1 MKSLFA
7 IILVLGFGLVGMA
20 GGCSQDFASSPVS
33 IDLQDA
39 DAQAT
44 LGAVRIARQATQQ
57 AAEFETQTAL
67 QTAGSVDAEMRL
79 MAARGTA
86 TAQALQGEMT
96 ATAAAYGM
104 AAQMTARA
112 EDAERHA
119 TETARAWQQT
129 QPALTA
135 TAQSITLQTKRESDT
150 AALRTWGGFV
160 TLLAVALLFVTTGIV
175 AAKKVTPWVLLRF
188 FGVQD
193 WNGKPIVIVPTAGG
207 GIAVMD
213 YTRSLA
219 PGTILEGVEVRQTG
233 AIDEIEIQER
243 TTARAQAAEMLL
255 AAQSSEPGMRRAAV
269 KMAAEQSGPQV
280 VEVGAEQLP
289 ERVSFRML
297 DGWQGQALPLGM
309 GAQGLITA
317 DPEAAPHLLV
327 AGTTGSG
334 KTRYG
339 LRPVIASAL
348 AQGWQVAIFD
358 RSGLDFLPFQGHPN
372 AKLIKLGEAEE
383 AIGYLRAMYL
393 EVLRRFDL
401 MMQSGV
407 TTWTRMPFGGPHV
420 LGVFDEFS
428 NLADSLENAQ
438 RGELWR
444 YARMVAAEGRKAG
457 IHLALALQDPTHR
470 SLDLRIRRNM
480 TPMVFRV
487 RDGDSSRV
495 VLNANG
501 AETLPKGQFLAG
513 IGLDLVRGVA
523 FSPDDG
529 EIEGFLD
536 RRMVHELPEPV
547 WLLDK
552 GEEVVIEED
561 ERAERVK
568 EMYREG
574 RSLNEIQREVYG
586 YAGGKAYEDVKRITE
601 ALKDH

>member
-1 MKSLFA
+1 MKALFPIL
-7 IILVLGFGLVGMA
+7 IILAFGFSSLA
-20 GGCSQDFASSPVS
+20 GSCTPTFAPAN

-44 LGAVRIARQATQQ
+44 LGAVRVARQATQQ
-57 AAEFETQTAL
+57 AAEWETQTAL
-67 QTAGSVDAEMRL
+67 QTAGAVDAELRL
-79 MAARGTA
+79 LAARGTA
-86 TAQALQGEMT
+86 TAQVMQGEMT
-96 ATAAAYGM
+96 ATAAAYAM
-104 AAQMTARA
+104 AGQMTAQA
-112 EDAERHA
+112 EQAEREA
-119 TETARAWQQT
+119 TETARAWAQT

-135 TAQSITLQTKRESDT
+135 TAQSISLMTKRESDT
-150 AALRTWGGFV
+150 AMLRTWGGFG
-160 TLLAVALLFVTTGIV
+160 TLLALAMLFMVTGIV
-175 AAKKVTPWVLLRF
+175 AARKVAPWVLLRF

-193 WNGKPIVIVPTAGG
+193 WNGKPIVIVPTPGG
-207 GIAVMD
+207 GLAVVD
-213 YTRSLA
+213 YTRSIG
-219 PGTILEGVEVRQTG
+219 PGTMLVDGQVRQSG
-233 AIDEIEIQER
+233 AEEGLAQER
-243 TTARAQAAEMLL
+243 TTARAQAAELML
-255 AAQSSEPGMRRAAV
+255 AAQGAEPGMRKAAA
-269 KMAAEQSGPQV
+269 KMGGMEQPQV
-280 VEVGAEQLP
+280 TEIQPEQLP
-289 ERVSFRML
+289 ERVSFTML
-297 DGWQGQALPLGM
+297 DGWRGQALPLGM

-358 RSGLDFLPFQGHPN
+358 RSGLDFLPFQDHPN
-372 AKLIKLGEAEE
+372 AKLIKLGEAVE
-383 AIGYLRAMYL
+383 AVGYLRAMYL
-393 EVLRRFDL
+393 EILRRFEL
-401 MMQSGV
+401 MMRSGV
-407 TTWTRMPFGGPHV
+407 TTWSRMPFGDPHV

-457 IHLALALQDPTHR
+457 IHLAIALQDPTHR

-513 IGLDLVRGVA
+513 LGLDLVRGVA
-523 FSPDDG
+523 FCPDDD
-529 EIEGFLD
+529 EIDGFLG
-536 RRMVHELPEPV
+536 RRMVHELPEPT
-547 WLLDK
+547 WLLET
-552 GEEVVIEED
+552 GEEVVVEED
-561 ERAERVK
+561 ERAERVR
-568 EMYREG
+568 EMFREG

-586 YAGGKAYEDVKRITE
+586 YAGGKAYESVKKITE
-601 ALKDH
+601 ALKG